1 VRRKNKGKGN
11 RRPDPARRRVDEH
24 MSRGG
29 DRSHAWL
36 ARLNGESGEPFLPK
50 VGELYRVNTI
60 IYTFGHD
67 PAAARRA
74 VVITVPPEP
83 ASHSPIQLV
92 TRTSKH
98 VAGIRHPADMSL
110 RCDRDGVFSDLVS
123 VEQQLWKPQNVEWL
137 GVLPEPFLTDV
148 LRRFS

>member
-1 VRRKNKGKGN
+1 
-11 RRPDPARRRVDEH
+11 

-36 ARLNGESGEPFLPK
+36 ARTKGESGEPFLPK
-50 VGELYRVNTI
+50 VGELYLVNTI

-67 PAAARRA
+67 PAAARPA
-74 VVITVPPEP
+74 VVISVTPAL

-92 TRTSKH
+92 TRTSKR
-98 VAGIRHPADMSL
+98 VAGIRHPADKSL

-123 VEQQLWKPQNVEWL
+123 VEQQLWRPQNVECL
-137 GVLPEPFLTDV
+137 GVLPEPFLSDV